1 MSMNRF
7 TCLAAVTAAL
17 LAGSAVAQSWQPI
30 GADGGLVS
38 NVVSARDDGGRVYAV
53 AENGLHISEDAG
65 RNWRAPHSGVTP
77 ALVSR
82 SLVVSPLQPSRLFA
96 LGPSAQVL
104 RSDDSGENW
113 TPTGYSGPLSNEQAM
128 LMIGDTLLLSG
139 YGGVM
144 RSTDL
149 GTSFAL
155 VQGWPADTGMSTL
168 AERPGHPGEAIAG
181 VYLGSSGTAETL
193 YRTVDGGA
201 SWTPVMRDD
210 SGGHVASIE
219 YFGSDTLVALVDGRL
234 LRSND
239 NGATWAT
246 PQLLLGY
253 GSSMARVSATQLIVI
268 NQTQCLRSDDLF
280 VTQHDCSSGLNTGF
294 LTANLTAVNDGAAVR
309 VLATTRGAGVQAL
322 DPQTVSWSASN
333 RRLQAD
339 VNRGLALVGDSG
351 PMFTG
356 QFRSDN
362 GASPLL
368 RSADDGVS
376 WTRHLGPPYENGA
389 AALIR
394 SIAVDPTTID
404 SGFATVYASGRGR
417 RMPANLTTGGIYKST
432 DGGVSWLP
440 LNSGL
445 PAMPGT
451 SASGVSIGT
460 VRKVIPDP
468 RSCDAPPAAG
478 PCTQGPLRRVF
489 AISDG
494 FASGVYDGRWR
505 VVRSDEA
512 GANWTSIGLGL
523 PEQIFDDIG
532 YESVTPI
539 DLEFDPD
546 GAAIYLSVYVDFY
559 NDDNSPR
566 SPVIASGVYR
576 SSDRGASWTPISNGL
591 PLVNGSATT
600 TRSVF
605 ALAVHPRRSGVLWAS
620 TVETGQAS
628 RLYRSDDAGA
638 NWTAL
643 AVVPDCDVRELQ
655 VAPEAPQVLLA
666 AGAAVDSGRGCL
678 LRSEDG
684 GASWTALHG
693 ELPGN
698 VVYDVR
704 RDPGDARRLV
714 VAGQRGVWAALAPA
728 DRIFTDLER

>member
-1 MSMNRF
+1 MNRF
-7 TCLAAVTAAL
+7 TRLAATTAAL
-17 LAGSAVAQSWQPI
+17 LAGSAVAQNWQPI

-65 RNWRAPHSGVTP
+65 RNWRAPSSGVTP

-82 SLVVSPLQPSRLFA
+82 SLVVSPLQSSRLFA
-96 LGPSAQVL
+96 LGPSAQLL
-104 RSDDSGENW
+104 RSDDSGESW
-113 TPTGYSGPLSNEQAM
+113 APTGYAGALSSEQAM
-128 LMIGDTLLLSG
+128 FMIGDTLLLSP
-139 YGGVM
+139 YVGVV

-149 GTSFAL
+149 GTSFAP
-155 VQGWPADTGMSTL
+155 VQGWPADSGMATL

-181 VYLGSSGTAETL
+181 VYLGSSGTAATL

-201 SWTPVMRDD
+201 NWTPLLTDETL
-210 SGGHVASIE
+210 GHVASIE
-219 YFGSDTLVALVDGRL
+219 YFGSDTVVALVEGRL

-239 NGATWAT
+239 NGATWAA

-253 GSSMARVSATQLIVI
+253 GSSMTRLSATGLITI
-268 NQTQCLRSDDLF
+268 NQAQCLRSEDLF
-280 VTQHDCSSGLNTGF
+280 VTQHDCSSGMSGGVATPK
-294 LTANLTAVNDGAAVR
+294 LTAVNDGTAVR
-309 VLATTRGAGVQAL
+309 VLALTPGAGVQAL
-322 DPQTVSWSASN
+322 DPQTVTWSASN

-339 VNRGLALVGDSG
+339 INRGLALAGDSG

-362 GASPLL
+362 TTSPLL
-368 RSADDGVS
+368 RSGDDGTS

-394 SIAVDPTTID
+394 SIAIDPTTIA
-404 SGFATVYASGRGR
+404 SGFATIYASGRGR
-417 RMPANLTTGGIYKST
+417 RMGANLTTGGIYKST
-432 DGGVSWLP
+432 DGGISWLA

-445 PAMPGT
+445 PAMGGT
-451 SASGVSIGT
+451 SASGVYIGT
-460 VRKVIPDP
+460 VRKVVPDP
-468 RSCDAPPAAG
+468 RSCETPPVAG
-478 PCTQGPLRRVF
+478 PCTQGPLRSVF
-489 AISDG
+489 AVSDG
-494 FASGVYDGRWR
+494 FASGVFDGRWR
-505 VVRSDEA
+505 VLRSDEA

-523 PEQIFDDIG
+523 PEQIIDDIG

-539 DLEFDPD
+539 DLEFDPA

-559 NDDNSPR
+559 NDDDSPR
-566 SPVIASGVYR
+566 IPVITSGVYK
-576 SSDRGASWTPISNGL
+576 STDRGATWTPASNGL
-591 PLVNGSATT
+591 PLVGGSATT

-620 TVETGQAS
+620 TIETGQAS

-638 NWTAL
+638 SWTAL
-643 AVVPDCDVRELQ
+643 AVVPDCDVRDLQ
-655 VAPEAPQVLLA
+655 VVPEAPQVLLA
-666 AGAAVDSGRGCL
+666 AGGAVDSGRGCL

-698 VVYDVR
+698 VVYDLR
-704 RDPGDARRLV
+704 RDPGDVRRLV
-714 VAGQRGVWAALAPA
+714 VAGQRGVWGALAPA